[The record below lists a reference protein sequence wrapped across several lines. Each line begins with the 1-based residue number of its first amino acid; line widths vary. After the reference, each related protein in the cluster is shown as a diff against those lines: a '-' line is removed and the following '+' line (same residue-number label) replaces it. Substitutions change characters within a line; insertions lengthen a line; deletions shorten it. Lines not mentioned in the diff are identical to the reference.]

1 MLLKCPCHCTY
12 SVRYIYLSKTFVLN
26 IRIHFL
32 KAWDSWK
39 MDMALLLVGI
49 GNSFCT
55 NISHPFWFPHIYCPG
70 EPGRSKARHCR
81 SACAQTAPADL
92 EGPCATQNLLLS
104 KAFPGSSQ
112 QWERL
117 LLPGAAEPL
126 VWHCLQEGGDQGVT
140 SSALSTTCTV
150 SAKAYDPCRYFQ
162 PSSLKNT
169 DIACFQRNLRREA
182 SYLSGSTLQPQTSL
196 FAVSK
201 HYLTPPSLSRFP
213 NPRDCIQRVV
223 SPFCTDV
230 FIFIFSCKGQARAP
244 PQAAA
249 DWGLLPT
256 QGALCTA
263 DPGPL
268 EQANGD
274 PQKCQ

>member
-126 VWHCLQEGGDQGVT
+126 VWHCLQEAGDQGVT
-140 SSALSTTCTV
+140 FSALSTTCTV

-169 DIACFQRNLRREA
+169 DIACFQRNLQREA
-182 SYLSGSTLQPQTSL
+182 SYLSGSTLQSQTSL
-196 FAVSK
+196 FPNTIS
-201 HYLTPPSLSRFP
+201 HLPRFLGFQT
-213 NPRDCIQRVV
+213 RG
-223 SPFCTDV
+223 TV
-230 FIFIFSCKGQARAP
+230 FIGSSPLFAWTFLFLFFPAKGKPVPRRKPQQAGGYSP
-244 PQAAA
+244 PRVPCARLVLAH
-249 DWGLLPT
+249 
-256 QGALCTA
+256 
-263 DPGPL
+263 
-268 EQANGD
+268 
-274 PQKCQ
+274 

>member
-1 MLLKCPCHCTY
+1 
-12 SVRYIYLSKTFVLN
+12 
-26 IRIHFL
+26 
-32 KAWDSWK
+32 

-55 NISHPFWFPHIYCPG
+55 NISHPFWFPQIYCPG

-104 KAFPGSSQ
+104 KAFPSSSQ

-140 SSALSTTCTV
+140 FSALSTTCTV

-182 SYLSGSTLQPQTSL
+182 SYLSGSNPAIPNFALRCFQTLSHTSL
-196 FAVSK
+196 AFSASK
-201 HYLTPPSLSRFP
+201 PEGRYSEGRLPFSHGRFYFYFFLQRASPCPATSCSKLGATPHPGCPVHGWSWPTGTSQWRP
-213 NPRDCIQRVV
+213 AEMPVAGG
-223 SPFCTDV
+223 
-230 FIFIFSCKGQARAP
+230 FIS
-244 PQAAA
+244 
-249 DWGLLPT
+249 
-256 QGALCTA
+256 
-263 DPGPL
+263 
-268 EQANGD
+268 E
-274 PQKCQ
+274 